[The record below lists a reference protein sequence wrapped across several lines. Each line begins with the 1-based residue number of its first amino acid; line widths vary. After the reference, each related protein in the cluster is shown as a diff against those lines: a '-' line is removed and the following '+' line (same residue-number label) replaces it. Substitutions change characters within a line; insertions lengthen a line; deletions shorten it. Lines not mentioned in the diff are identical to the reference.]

1 MVCTTT
7 QPRGRDSD
15 KNNQP
20 CRLVRLLHNSHQ
32 RRSTRQRLPQTI
44 NHRCIILPST
54 DPTKMSFREIMGT
67 STGLTPQQAGIRSRT
82 LPFVRALPAE
92 DGPRTSSQRPTRIR
106 RPIVLHGR
114 VIHQEEDV
122 DMGAPESRS
131 VPQMS
136 VRQQMER
143 RSVFAQLQQETSQY
157 QKTVA
162 ELEELLPIAG
172 EQPDAAWRAKILM
185 RSAQAVDQELW
196 SKLYEY
202 EKTLRNREQD
212 PEVRQQQTACM
223 KLHRDYKRA
232 HKALV
237 LGLTMYEKTQRAEIS
252 RLGAVGWSERQDE
265 EDDFYTKTMKEREA
279 EMEKMNKSMHKVK
292 DVYKDLSFLVAKQQA
307 PVDKLEE
314 KNDEARVYT
323 ESARSSTWGD
333 FLCFSNAGQDIDLPS
348 CADMSL
354 AAFPTASFNTVSSD
368 DSPRGVKDLRSPDDS
383 IKAADGSG
391 WIMPL
396 ESIQAVHSD
405 IVHFGKEIS
414 SEVLA
419 QVSEKSK

>member
-82 LPFVRALPAE
+82 LPSVRALPAE

-172 EQPDAAWRAKILM
+172 EQPDAAWRAKI
-185 RSAQAVDQELW
+185 
-196 SKLYEY
+196 
-202 EKTLRNREQD
+202 
-212 PEVRQQQTACM
+212 
-223 KLHRDYKRA
+223 
-232 HKALV
+232 V
-237 LGLTMYEKTQRAEIS
+237 LAI
-252 RLGAVGWSERQDE
+252 
-265 EDDFYTKTMKEREA
+265 F
-279 EMEKMNKSMHKVK
+279 
-292 DVYKDLSFLVAKQQA
+292 VA
-307 PVDKLEE
+307 
-314 KNDEARVYT
+314 
-323 ESARSSTWGD
+323 ST
-333 FLCFSNAGQDIDLPS
+333 FLCVK
-348 CADMSL
+348 
-354 AAFPTASFNTVSSD
+354 TSSD
-368 DSPRGVKDLRSPDDS
+368 
-383 IKAADGSG
+383 
-391 WIMPL
+391 
-396 ESIQAVHSD
+396 
-405 IVHFGKEIS
+405 F
-414 SEVLA
+414 
-419 QVSEKSK
+419 